1 MTHHI
6 DINNVQS
13 IEIEPV
19 APDLLSTHESA
30 RHSRRIVV
38 RTRLGMTTII
48 LHAANA
54 SELEV
59 SLDGASGPPDK

>member
-6 DINNVQS
+6 DISNVQS

-19 APDLLSTHESA
+19 APNPLSTLESTQ
-30 RHSRRIVV
+30 HTRRIVV
-38 RTRLGMTTII
+38 RTRRGVTTIL
-48 LHAANA
+48 LHAASA

-59 SLDGASGPPDK
+59 SVDAAPG